1 MTERFMMKNRPPRE
15 PGVCYSLGGRLAD
28 PNEKPQ
34 KRPFSLVERRKLEA
48 GLSDNKDNVRTESY
62 RTGRLIISKPGEKN
76 PGEIYIPTE
85 EEQAELQMKTK
96 KFFSEETDN

>member
-76 PGEIYIPTE
+76 PGEY
-85 EEQAELQMKTK
+85 
-96 KFFSEETDN
+96 TDRRRAGRITDEDEKVFLGRNR

>member
-15 PGVCYSLGGRLAD
+15 PDVYYSLGGRPAAPD
-28 PNEKPQ
+28 EKLQ
-34 KRPFSLVERRKLEA
+34 KRPFSLAERRKLKAE
-48 GLSDNKDNVRTESY
+48 LSDNKDNVRTESY

-85 EEQAELQMKTK
+85 EEQTELQMKTK